1 MTDLHTRIAEL
12 AAKATPG
19 AWSHY
24 TEHEQTGFRMVRTY
38 IQGYDG
44 EHLASRMDPDDA
56 ALIVTL
62 RNAIPEILAAL
73 CIAERVMDED
83 WLWGTIDDGEG
94 GHRTAS
100 ETARAI
106 IAALKGT

>member
-12 AAKATPG
+12 CDAMDEANPG
-19 AWSHY
+19 
-24 TEHEQTGFRMVRTY
+24 MDRT
-38 IQGYDG
+38 
-44 EHLASRMDPDDA
+44 LAVNNLGR
-56 ALIVTL
+56 TC
-62 RNAIPEILAAL
+62 RENTTEILAAL
-73 CIAERVMDED
+73 RIAERVMDED

-106 IAALKGT
+106 IAALKEGA